1 MPDREHICTYTYLSV
16 CEGELGGRTFSYDL
30 AEGVV
35 ADDSD
40 LVAGELLAQ
49 LVVRVRELG
58 LVILG
63 LGDGAG
69 VFVAAVGTCGHDDI
83 YRDLEI
89 VKEQSVEFEDKSKER
104 NGGGVRAPGV
114 MERR

>member
-16 CEGELGGRTFSYDL
+16 CKGGLGGRTFSYDL

-35 ADDSD
+35 ADDSN
-40 LVAGELLAQ
+40 LVAGEFFAQ

-58 LVILG
+58 LVILR

-69 VFVAAVGTCGHDDI
+69 VLVAAVGTCGHDDI

-89 VKEQSVEFEDKSKER
+89 VKEQSVEFEDSER
-104 NGGGVRAPGV
+104 KGMAEACGPLA
-114 MERR
+114 